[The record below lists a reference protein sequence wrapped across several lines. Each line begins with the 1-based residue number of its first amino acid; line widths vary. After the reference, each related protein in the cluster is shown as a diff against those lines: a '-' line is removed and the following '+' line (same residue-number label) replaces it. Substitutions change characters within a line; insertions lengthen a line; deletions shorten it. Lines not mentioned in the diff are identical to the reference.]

1 MEQQQKTSRYT
12 WAIRFLA
19 WAFVISTLIAG
30 AVVYRI
36 ARDMTASYTGVGLNP
51 FQASPYD
58 ESTPLPGV
66 TPTLIKL
73 PDIPPVW
80 DGKARV
86 TLLVMGV
93 DYRDWL
99 LGEGAPRSDTMMLIT
114 IDPITQQAGM
124 LSIPRD
130 LWVEI
135 PGWGHNRINTAYM
148 FGEGSNLPGGGPALA
163 VKTVERLVGV
173 PIQFYAVIDFHT
185 FERLIDEIGG
195 IDVLVRE
202 RIKISPIG
210 ELSRWLEAKPH
221 HLDGASA
228 LAYARV
234 RKATGGD
241 FSRAERQ
248 QQVILAIMD
257 RVVGFEILPTLVSKA
272 PLLYQELSSGV
283 ITNLSLEQIIS
294 IAWLAAKIPKEDIHS
309 GVIGPP
315 KMVRFYTRPDGAN
328 VLRPVPSEIRIL
340 RDQIFTETSG
350 FGPDVNYSPSEAT
363 IP

>member
-19 WAFVISTLIAG
+19 LAFVISTLIAG

-173 PIQFYAVIDFHT
+173 PIQF
-185 FERLIDEIGG
+185 
-195 IDVLVRE
+195 
-202 RIKISPIG
+202 
-210 ELSRWLEAKPH
+210 
-221 HLDGASA
+221 
-228 LAYARV
+228 
-234 RKATGGD
+234 
-241 FSRAERQ
+241 
-248 QQVILAIMD
+248 
-257 RVVGFEILPTLVSKA
+257 
-272 PLLYQELSSGV
+272 
-283 ITNLSLEQIIS
+283 
-294 IAWLAAKIPKEDIHS
+294 
-309 GVIGPP
+309 
-315 KMVRFYTRPDGAN
+315 
-328 VLRPVPSEIRIL
+328 
-340 RDQIFTETSG
+340 
-350 FGPDVNYSPSEAT
+350 
-363 IP
+363 